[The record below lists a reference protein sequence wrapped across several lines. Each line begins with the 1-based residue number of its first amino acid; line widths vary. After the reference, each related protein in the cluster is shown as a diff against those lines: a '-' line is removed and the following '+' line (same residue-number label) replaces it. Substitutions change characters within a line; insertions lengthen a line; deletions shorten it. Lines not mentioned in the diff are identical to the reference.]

1 MNFQFTNKIKK
12 AIFTIIGIGVILFVL
27 GFLFGEKSHLY
38 ITPHNEESIEI
49 LHKYETKGFKMLT
62 QSEKKHYIENK
73 GGAPLEEAESLLV
86 EYYHELPYTV
96 EELKSKIN
104 TAAKEQGISVIYQ
117 DMSHHEKE
125 HAYSHEETVEDH
137 ESHSHVEAAEEE
149 VIEEDEEEID
159 HDGAHSD
166 EEEDHHGNA
175 EHAEEAHHEE
185 HALVL
190 LMTPQSTDHHGHH
203 EGNAEHAEENDHGH
217 HGPTHSPIQILEHI
231 VHEEGSFND
240 THHSRSWSNLLINAF
255 FFFGIGLGALFF
267 IALQYATESGWGVVT
282 KRILEA
288 ITSYVKVGWVFLV
301 IVFLGATFGLN
312 HIYHWMDPEV
322 TDPNSSHFDPI
333 IAGKK
338 PFLSQVFFWGAN
350 AVYFGVF
357 IFFAWWFR
365 KRSLREDKEGG
376 TKIHMGNYAKGAI
389 FLVLF
394 GYLSSVMSWHWIM
407 SIDTHWFST
416 LFGWYVFSGIWISA
430 IITILL
436 LIFFLKGRGYL
447 EFVNESHIHDLGKWL
462 FAVSILW
469 SYLFFSQ
476 FMLIWYADIPEETT
490 YYIARFTDYKFILW
504 GVFAVNLI
512 LPLVF
517 LMSREAKRSR
527 NIIIIVGTIL
537 LVTHWLDVFIMVMP
551 GTVFDHW
558 KIGFLEIGMFLI
570 FLGIFAFVVLRSL
583 TKAPLLVKNHPYL
596 EENLHQHT

>member
-1 MNFQFTNKIKK
+1 M
-12 AIFTIIGIGVILFVL
+12 GVGVILFVL
-27 GFLFGEKSHLY
+27 GFLGEKSHLY
-38 ITPHNEESIEI
+38 MTPHNEESLSI
-49 LHKYETKGFKMLT
+49 LHKYETQGYKMLT
-62 QSEKKHYIENK
+62 QTEQKYFTQNK
-73 GGAPLEEAESLLV
+73 GGAPLSEAESILI
-86 EYYHELPYTV
+86 EYYHELPYSA
-96 EELKSKIN
+96 EDLKSRISA
-104 TAAKEQGISVIYQ
+104 AAKEHNIEVEFS
-117 DMSHHEKE
+117 DMAHHVTQE
-125 HAYSHEETVEDH
+125 HSEENHHATTHEEVTHDVM
-137 ESHSHVEAAEEE
+137 EE
-149 VIEEDEEEID
+149 VDTTAVDSSSETMMDADGDVSHDEA
-159 HDGAHSD
+159 GAHHD
-166 EEEDHHGNA
+166 GNA
-175 EHAEEAHHEE
+175 EEASEEHHDA

-190 LMTPQSTDHHGHH
+190 FATPKAIETHHEEGADDHHG
-203 EGNAEHAEENDHGH
+203 GHGAA
-217 HGPTHSPIQILEHI
+217 TAHSPIETLEHI
-231 VHEEGSFND
+231 IHDEGAFTDS
-240 THHSRSWSNLLINAF
+240 HHSRTWSNLLINAF

-288 ITSYVKVGWVFLV
+288 ITSYIKVGWIFLV
-301 IVFLGATFGLN
+301 IVFVAAALGLN

-322 TDPNSSHFDPI
+322 TDPNSPHFDAI

-338 PFLSQVFFWGAN
+338 PFLSQPFFWGAN
-350 AVYFGVF
+350 VVYFAVF

-365 KRSLREDKEGG
+365 KRSLREDIEGG

-436 LIFFLKGRGYL
+436 IIFFLKGKGYL

-476 FMLIWYADIPEETT
+476 FMLIWYADIPEEVT
-490 YYIARFTDYKFILW
+490 YYVTRFTDYKFILW
-504 GVFAVNLI
+504 SVFAINLI

-527 NIIIIVGTIL
+527 RIVTIVGSIL

-558 KIGFLEIGMFLI
+558 KIGILEVGMFLA
-570 FLGIFAFVVLRSL
+570 FLGFFIFIVFNAL
-583 TKAPLLVKNHPYL
+583 TKAPMLVKNHPYL
-596 EENLHQHT
+596 DENLHQHT